1 MPYNPGISYRGE
13 ILGQSIGAA
22 GQSIA
27 QSYGQGLRLQEEQ
40 KRYDDVMKQ
49 RRRDRKQLKRSL
61 GMQAELLGVD
71 KEDIDTMGL
80 GELQGFVEGTKLKT
94 SLDYQGL
101 QLQQLE
107 DDIAQ
112 TAAGKR
118 AIGQMQMYM
127 EEQNLDPVEA
137 ATSAARDEGL
147 ELGEAAKL
155 LNLATTGQKLGLE
168 LRSIQA
174 REEGLALQ
182 KAGHEIALGTLG
194 VQQGQLGL
202 AEKQQKRLEEQDAA
216 GPKARDVEGAPGYKV
231 VDMGGGRT
239 QLVQTGQPDPVAA
252 AEARVVDEN
261 ITSKADTAYAEA
273 DQIARGGGEE
283 LKEIKGGDERT
294 GLGASRYNRL
304 AKQYASLDSLNKQ
317 HRARTGQDHPKY
329 KEFMDRV
336 APLVQHMREQ
346 GRSQDDLQK
355 ILQSIG
361 FKRTYN
367 QMKQEGRDKEAKEF
381 AEKFGVNPER

>member
-1 MPYNPGISYRGE
+1 M
-13 ILGQSIGAA
+13 
-22 GQSIA
+22 
-27 QSYGQGLRLQEEQ
+27 
-40 KRYDDVMKQ
+40 
-49 RRRDRKQLKRSL
+49 
-61 GMQAELLGVD
+61 
-71 KEDIDTMGL
+71 
-80 GELQGFVEGTKLKT
+80 
-94 SLDYQGL
+94 
-101 QLQQLE
+101 
-107 DDIAQ
+107 
-112 TAAGKR
+112 
-118 AIGQMQMYM
+118 
-127 EEQNLDPVEA
+127 
-137 ATSAARDEGL
+137 
-147 ELGEAAKL
+147 
-155 LNLATTGQKLGLE
+155 
-168 LRSIQA
+168 
-174 REEGLALQ
+174 
-182 KAGHEIALGTLG
+182 
-194 VQQGQLGL
+194 
-202 AEKQQKRLEEQDAA
+202 
-216 GPKARDVEGAPGYKV
+216 
-231 VDMGGGRT
+231 
-239 QLVQTGQPDPVAA
+239 AA

-283 LKEIKGGDERT
+283 LKEIKSGDERT

-346 GRSQDDLQK
+346 RRSQDDLQK

>member
-1 MPYNPGISYRGE
+1 MPYNPGVSYRGE

-49 RRRDRKQLKRSL
+49 RRRDRRNLKKSYGIQAEQL
-61 GMQAELLGVD
+61 GMD
-71 KEDIDTMGL
+71 KDEVETLGL
-80 GELQGFVEGTKLKT
+80 GELQGFVEGTKAKQRF
-94 SLDYQGL
+94 DHEGL
-101 QLQQLE
+101 QLKRLQDQINQDERGQFALSQFHSYLNGGI
-107 DDIAQ
+107 DAV
-112 TAAGKR
+112 TAADQ
-118 AIGQMQMYM
+118 AIADVPDLNIGTAASLKQY
-127 EEQNLDPVEA
+127 
-137 ATSAARDEGL
+137 ATSG
-147 ELGEAAKL
+147 AKL
-155 LNLATTGQKLGLE
+155 DLE
-168 LRSIQA
+168 LRSIEA

-182 KAGHEIALGTLG
+182 KAGHQIALGTLG

-231 VDMGGGRT
+231 IDMGGGRT
-239 QLVQTGQPDPVAA
+239 QLVTTGKLDPVAA
-252 AEARVVDEN
+252 AEAMVVDKN

-283 LKEIKGGDERT
+283 LKEIKAGDERT
-294 GLGASRYNRL
+294 GWGVSRYNRL

-346 GRSQDDLQK
+346 RRSQDDLQK